1 MFVATERLT
10 QEKRTASC
18 EMIPDTRNVDRTW
31 TPKEDSQLREFADS
45 GKRLSWMVLKH
56 KRPISAIKERLTI
69 LKISVN
75 RSAEQRKPA
84 HLNRRGLKVKFTM

>member
-1 MFVATERLT
+1 MDTEK
-10 QEKRTASC
+10 QTASC
-18 EMIPDTRNVDRTW
+18 EMIPDTRNVNRTW
-31 TPKEDSQLREFADS
+31 TPKEDSQLREFAVS
-45 GKRLSWMVLKH
+45 GKSLSWMVLKH

-84 HLNRRGLKVKFTM
+84 HLNRRA